1 MIQTGLV
8 SVTFRALTPRAI
20 VDLVAEAGLDAIEWG
35 GDVHVPH
42 GEIETARTVRRM
54 TEDAGLII
62 PSYGSYYRVGH
73 SEPVPFETVVETAVA
88 LGAPIIRVWAG
99 RQGTGTADEA
109 YWNCVLEN
117 STKCADL
124 AAGAGLCIAY
134 EYHGNT
140 LTDTDGAAVRL
151 LRAVNHDAVT
161 AYWQPRGHATIEENL
176 VGLTGILPWLSH
188 IHVQSWRPQK
198 DRSRPRQGR
207 SRPKQGDAAEGG
219 TERAPLSAMTGPWSQ
234 WLATAATAPGDRV
247 AMIEFVANDTPE
259 QFLADAEVLKTLTI
273 DPAIQKYAKE
283 RRRCPT
289 PS

>member
-8 SVTFRALTPRAI
+8 SVTFRKLTPRAI

-42 GEIETARTVRRM
+42 GETETARTVRRM

-73 SEPVPFETVVETAVA
+73 SDPVPFETVVETAVA

-109 YWNCVLEN
+109 YWNRVLED
-117 STKCADL
+117 SVDCADL
-124 AAGAGLCIAY
+124 AAGAGVGIAY

-140 LTDTDGAAVRL
+140 LTDTDEAAVRL

-161 AYWQPRGHATIEENL
+161 TYWQPRGHATIEENL
-176 VGLTGILPWLSH
+176 AGLTGVLPWLSH
-188 IHVQSWRPQK
+188 IHVQSWRP
-198 DRSRPRQGR
+198 RQAR
-207 SRPKQGDAAEGG
+207 SRPKQGSAAEGG

-234 WLATAATAPGDRV
+234 WLDTAATAPGDRV
-247 AMIEFVANDTPE
+247 AMIEFVVSDAPK
-259 QFLADAEVLKTLTI
+259 QFLADAEVLKKLTI
-273 DPAIQKYAKE
+273 E
-283 RRRCPT
+283 R
-289 PS
+289 